1 MALLVRV
8 DGTKNEIELPKKDP
22 LRELR
27 LLLDCD
33 MIEFL
38 PLVPGAHTLGEYE
51 GVMSDE
57 EARLT
62 GKPVNE
68 LATKLSGR
76 APHSEFYHILG
87 DCVFFKDGEIE

>member
-8 DGTKNEIELPKKDP
+8 DGTKNEIELPKKGQ

-38 PLVPGAHTLGEYE
+38 PLVPGTHT
-51 GVMSDE
+51 
-57 EARLT
+57 R
-62 GKPVNE
+62 
-68 LATKLSGR
+68 
-76 APHSEFYHILG
+76 
-87 DCVFFKDGEIE
+87 